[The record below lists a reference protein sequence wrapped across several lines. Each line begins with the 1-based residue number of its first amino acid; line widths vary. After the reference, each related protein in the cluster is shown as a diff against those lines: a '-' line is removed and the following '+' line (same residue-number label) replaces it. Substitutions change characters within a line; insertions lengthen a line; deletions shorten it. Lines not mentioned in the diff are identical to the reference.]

1 VMADELAD
9 LYQEI
14 ILEHSRHPR
23 NSGKPEG
30 ADREARGNN
39 PLCGD
44 RVTVY
49 LSVGDGRI
57 DDVGFDA
64 RGCAISIASA
74 SMMSEMLK
82 GKTVEEAKA
91 LFERFHALV
100 TGAARGD
107 DAADGLD
114 ELSALAGVRQFPT
127 RIKCATL
134 AWHAMIAATEN
145 SDQEVRTE

>member
-1 VMADELAD
+1 MASDLSE
-9 LYQEI
+9 LYQEV

-49 LSVGDGRI
+49 LSVADGRI
-57 DDVGFDA
+57 ADVGFDA

-74 SMMSEMLK
+74 SMMSGMLK
-82 GKTVEEAKA
+82 GRTVAEAKA
-91 LFERFHALV
+91 LFQRFHDLV
-100 TGAARGD
+100 TGAAQGD

-114 ELSALAGVRQFPT
+114 ELGALAGVREFPM

-134 AWHAMIAATEN
+134 PWHAMIAAMEN

>member
-1 VMADELAD
+1 MASDLAQ
-9 LYQEI
+9 LYQEV

-23 NSGKPEG
+23 NAGRPEG

-44 RVTVY
+44 RVTIY
-49 LSVGDGRI
+49 LAVEDGRI
-57 DDVGFDA
+57 RDVGFDA

-82 GKTVEEAKA
+82 GRTVEEARG

-100 TGAARGD
+100 TGAAEGE
-107 DAADGLD
+107 DAAEGLD
-114 ELSALAGVRQFPT
+114 ELGALAGVKDFPT

-134 AWHAMIAATEN
+134 PWHAMIAATEN
-145 SDQEVRTE
+145 SDEEVRTE

>member
-1 VMADELAD
+1 MASDLTQ
-9 LYQEI
+9 LYQEV

-23 NSGKPEG
+23 NSGRPEG

-49 LSVGDGRI
+49 LAVQDGRI
-57 DDVGFDA
+57 ADVGFEA

-100 TGAARGD
+100 TGAAAG
-107 DAADGLD
+107 DAAAEGLD
-114 ELSALAGVRQFPT
+114 ELGALAGVKDFPT

-134 AWHAMIAATEN
+134 PWHAMIAATEN
-145 SDQEVRTE
+145 SDEEVLTE